1 MGDKKKVSDDKPQS
15 ETERQFLERTQVSS
29 QIKDVLT
36 KVIENRPLDPIAF
49 IADYFESVG
58 DKSNRLSKSHQQLL
72 LTHHSRPAFEANV
85 RIAYDILS
93 LSKAKPHSKIK
104 AGMKKPTLHKT
115 IRGINGSVFMD
126 LLNLLTE
133 GMVPGV
139 KEKLYK
145 KLQCKSHEVIRY
157 DIFRSGIFACF
168 VLQDFLKE
176 AEGLYCT
183 LDLGKTGKADKA
195 LCDTALHQLLLS
207 VSTANNTG
215 ELSALEAGYNLGP
228 DKLYTALNQ
237 ALSVTTEKGTIS
249 CDDFLIAAADAFLL
263 KVNNVN

>member
-93 LSKAKPHSKIK
+93 LSKVTRTKYDEV
-104 AGMKKPTLHKT
+104 HKT

>member
-93 LSKAKPHSKIK
+93 LSKV
-104 AGMKKPTLHKT
+104 HKT